1 MVGLF
6 SYLVQIRRPDF
17 IDKLDIVVH
26 YFFFYGND
34 NWICK
39 IMQNVCY
46 LHLFSIVRLG
56 IVSF

>member
-39 IMQNVCY
+39 IM
-46 LHLFSIVRLG
+46 
-56 IVSF
+56 